1 MIPCYLSIHSKNTD
15 ALDTLANHEY
25 LRVCL
30 VRRIHLHEDPKQ
42 AYSRTQQDQNANG
55 GKVPPGVIEQ
65 IDIIERAVW
74 WPISSEEPDTRYL
87 QGEIHLDKELQPSS
101 QFLLF
106 KISVSNFLSFVVLSD
121 SELRG
126 SPPPQ
131 YTIELYPFESRLFK
145 CTNSGFNNDSVSRN
159 PKAFMTH
166 PVTIASKHR
175 PGPVPVP
182 STIVKPHFRRIDPA
196 PDFSFC
202 SV

>member
-106 KISVSNFLSFVVLSD
+106 KISVSNFLSFVVL
-121 SELRG
+121 
-126 SPPPQ
+126 
-131 YTIELYPFESRLFK
+131 F
-145 CTNSGFNNDSVSRN
+145 
-159 PKAFMTH
+159 
-166 PVTIASKHR
+166 
-175 PGPVPVP
+175 
-182 STIVKPHFRRIDPA
+182 
-196 PDFSFC
+196 
-202 SV
+202 